1 MLPKIVY
8 LDQNIWINLAQFY
21 YGIKNDVHISNL
33 CEVILKKLESND
45 LIIPLSVVHLI
56 EAHHIQDNERRDKL
70 IEFMLKVSRNN
81 TIIPFNN
88 NTIEAE
94 IRQAICK
101 RIEHP
106 IIDLKDFIIGKGI
119 QGIFG
124 GRLTFEFPKGLKKEQ
139 LKQIKDFKEKS
150 VKWLESQEALSW
162 VSKNHEIFED
172 VNDKQNSDLIN
183 EIEKIR
189 LEYNKVKDQKLRYK
203 VFLLKNFEA
212 VVSPRITKICTEIGI
227 SEESVFLETWTEEDW
242 MKFIKE
248 IPSFYILFNL
258 SYWSEKNFNRPIQK
272 NDLNDVY
279 SLTISIPYCDII
291 ACEKMFASIAKQAKL
306 DKIYSTNIVTSIGKL
321 EQFI

>member
-1 MLPKIVY
+1 MLQKIVY
-8 LDQNIWINLAQFY
+8 LDQNIWINLAQVY
-21 YGIKNDVHISNL
+21 YGVKNDVDILNL

-56 EAHHIQDNERRDKL
+56 EAHHIQDNERRDRL
-70 IEFMLKVSRNN
+70 IEFMLKVSRGN

-88 NTIEAE
+88 NKIEAE

-106 IIDLKDFIIGKGI
+106 TLDLKDCIIGKGI

-124 GRLTFEFPKGLKKEQ
+124 GRLTLEFPKRIKKGQ
-139 LKQIKDFKEKS
+139 LKQMKDLEEKS
-150 VKWLESQEALSW
+150 VEWLESTEALSL
-162 VSKNHEIFED
+162 VSKNHEIFEEIK
-172 VNDKQNSDLIN
+172 DKENSKLIN

-189 LEYNKVKDQKLRYK
+189 SEYNKVKDKKLRDK
-203 VFLLKNFEA
+203 VFLLKNFEV

-227 SEESVFLETWTEEDW
+227 SEESVFLDTWTEEDW
-242 MKFIKE
+242 MNFIKE

-258 SYWSEKNFNRPIQK
+258 SYWSEKNFNRPIQE

-291 ACEKMFASIAKQAKL
+291 VCEKMFASIAKHTKL
-306 DKIYSTNIVTSIGKL
+306 DKIYSTNILTSIGEL